1 MRQWE
6 FTGKWKKIDVHGK
19 LGKKNDFVHGKM
31 GKKRFCSWENGENLD
46 FVHGKIENS
55 WRKTMGNGPVAH
67 GQVTPCTINLSWPIR
82 VGIYMLTVYIYIY
95 TYIYISIYMYIYII
109 HICIYIHI

>member
-1 MRQWE
+1 
-6 FTGKWKKIDVHGK
+6 
-19 LGKKNDFVHGKM
+19 
-31 GKKRFCSWENGENLD
+31 
-46 FVHGKIENS
+46 
-55 WRKTMGNGPVAH
+55 MGNGPVAH

-82 VGIYMLTVYIYIY
+82 VGIYMLTVYIY